1 MFSHLLNGFSKQSNN
16 STRLCRLWLL
26 MEKSVQ
32 LNDLYWQTPKRPDK
46 LNSYHFWLSSKNIQ
60 NLNWAISS
68 WSFDFDCLFTRWHF
82 YFLFFLS
89 SWSNY
94 KIIALLLL
102 QVAPG
107 VLSLSWQHQ
116 RHIPRSDMCN
126 THTPLRH
133 HHSTSLFCFVWQQKI
148 GGQAGKGEI
157 RSFGPGFWWLW
168 RGPSKWQKKGGK
180 VCFWQLVFILA
191 ATERWHHRV
200 LVVIK
205 DAALLCIPHWRR
217 ITLQWANG
225 PCCVAKKKKKNLI
238 FGSRPRAII
247 ETVKSEHSARVVF

>member
-16 STRLCRLWLL
+16 STRLRRLWLL

-68 WSFDFDCLFTRWHF
+68 WSFDFDCLLTRWHF

-133 HHSTSLFCFVWQQKI
+133 HHSTSLFLFCLTTKNWW
-148 GGQAGKGEI
+148 
-157 RSFGPGFWWLW
+157 PGRKRRDQIIWPRF
-168 RGPSKWQKKGGK
+168 
-180 VCFWQLVFILA
+180 
-191 ATERWHHRV
+191 
-200 LVVIK
+200 LVV
-205 DAALLCIPHWRR
+205 
-217 ITLQWANG
+217 
-225 PCCVAKKKKKNLI
+225 VAWTFQVAEEGRKSLFLTACFH
-238 FGSRPRAII
+238 FGGDWKVTPSR
-247 ETVKSEHSARVVF
+247 SCGH